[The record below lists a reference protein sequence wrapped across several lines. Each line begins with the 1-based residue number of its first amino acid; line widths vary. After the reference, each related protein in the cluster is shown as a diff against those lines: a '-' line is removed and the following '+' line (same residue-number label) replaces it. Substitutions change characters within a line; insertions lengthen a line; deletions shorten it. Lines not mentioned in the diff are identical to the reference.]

1 MGSNSQKT
9 NPKKIP
15 ATQADVKRAEERGL
29 AFGLRMA
36 KALMLTVLFDK
47 KGYSKDEMREVWGWL
62 ISLSESVSE
71 GRVKMNDLYMVLREE
86 YGIDI

>member
-1 MGSNSQKT
+1 MGNSKT

-15 ATQADVKRAEERGL
+15 ATQADVKRGEERGVV
-29 AFGLRMA
+29 FGLRMA

-47 KGYSKDEMREVWGWL
+47 KGYTKEEMLEVWGWL
-62 ISLSESVSE
+62 ISLSESVDE

-86 YGIDI
+86 YEIDI

>member
-1 MGSNSQKT
+1 MNNKI
-9 NPKKIP
+9 NPRNKP

-29 AFGLRMA
+29 LFGLRMA

-47 KGYSKDEMREVWGWL
+47 KGYSKEEMQEVWKWL
-62 ISLSESVSE
+62 ISLSESVTE

>member
-1 MGSNSQKT
+1 MKNSKI

-29 AFGLRMA
+29 LFGLRMA

-47 KGYSKDEMREVWGWL
+47 KGYSKEEMQEVWKWL
-62 ISLSESVSE
+62 ISLSESVTE

-86 YGIDI
+86 YEIDI